1 MTHRVEY
8 SVPARRDIERLFGF
22 LLQRD
27 KPAAR
32 RALNAI
38 QNGIKILELFPFNG
52 RMAGGGNP
60 MVRELVIPFGD
71 AGYVAL
77 YAVRDGTI
85 AILAIRHQVEDD
97 YL

>member
-1 MTHRVEY
+1 MTHHVEY
-8 SVPARRDIERLFGF
+8 SIPARRDVERLFGF

-27 KPAAR
+27 KLAAR
-32 RALNAI
+32 RALHAI

-52 RMAGGGNP
+52 RMAEGDNP
-60 MVRELVIPFGD
+60 MVRELVIPFGN

-77 YAVRDGTI
+77 YAVRDETI
-85 AILAIRHQVEDD
+85 TILAIRHQFEDD